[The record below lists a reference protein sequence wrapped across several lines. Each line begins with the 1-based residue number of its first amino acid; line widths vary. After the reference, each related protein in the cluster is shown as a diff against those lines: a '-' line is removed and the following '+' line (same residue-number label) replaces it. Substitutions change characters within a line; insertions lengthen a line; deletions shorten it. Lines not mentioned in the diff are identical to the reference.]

1 MNLFKIEWQNNWK
14 LKMKIKLAIK
24 CTTSLYTLPVELI
37 TSLQIIWS
45 CDCATSQNYECMCI
59 YILFWYCVYSTQS
72 HYYWPKKREL
82 NEVHDYNSLLSI
94 RSIISTKRIVSIN
107 GNNIRTMTIP
117 NAVLHFIEYALLYSS
132 GVKWSDRRVRSV
144 VISLQYFYRKKKSAF
159 FNRTKIAI
167 KIREKWKLIIDWNLI

>member
-1 MNLFKIEWQNNWK
+1 MAKQLKANNENPVSYQVYNVSIYTACRADNVITNYMK
-14 LKMKIKLAIK
+14 LRLCYISKLWV
-24 CTTSLYTLPVELI
+24 YV
-37 TSLQIIWS
+37 
-45 CDCATSQNYECMCI
+45 YI